1 MEEQPPPPRRRRSSV
16 AYDPARDIFTEIPDT
31 VPENAVL
38 DSPES
43 VARPKRADAE
53 AKGRTSSPN
62 RSPRSSPRP
71 APRTVLDL
79 PKVSKRPREEGE
91 AFESGNTA
99 SAYSRRPDNRNSD
112 RRRRSRS
119 PGRQRDRDRERDNGR
134 DRNREGGVY
143 SRRSPPRRRPTP
155 ERDPSP
161 IRRSPTRR
169 QVHRPGGREG
179 RGRIID
185 LDQIKRERE
194 SRQGRGPAAGPS
206 STGPNRG
213 VQEASNQFYNERPD
227 WFKTHGREW
236 RKNESQIKGL
246 RSFNNFIKS
255 VLIQKFSPEFNDEE
269 AAWGQ
274 EDKPE
279 DVQQDPIRV
288 LDIGCGKGGD
298 LGKWDKLPTP
308 VELYVGL
315 DPAATSIQQ
324 ASQRYTEMSRRRDR
338 QAPLYDGRFFVQ
350 DCFGESIANLKIIN
364 TVGFDPNVGDGTIR
378 RFGGGGFDV
387 VTMMFSMH
395 YAFESE
401 EKVRIMLKNVAGSL
415 KKGGRFIGVVPNS
428 DALADHINKWFARKD
443 NSAGN
448 SHNGSRGAGE
458 GDDNNNDDD
467 PSSPAAAEAPHW
479 GNSIYSVRFPP
490 PEPPYVLRPPPAP
503 SSSANEA
510 IPSSSSVAFRPAFGW
525 KYTYWMAEAVDV
537 PEFVVPWEAFR
548 ALAESYNLEQRY
560 RKGFLSIWE
569 EEKYKEDMW
578 NLGARMGVVDK
589 SAGQVRALPPGDPSV
604 HLAMSEEEKEAVGFY
619 HAFCFVKV

>member
-1 MEEQPPPPRRRRSSV
+1 MEEAHAPAPKRRRSSV

-43 VARPKRADAE
+43 APRPMPSDQVKVKDSE
-53 AKGRTSSPN
+53 SSPQGN
-62 RSPRSSPRP
+62 SRPSPRP
-71 APRTVLDL
+71 APRTALDL

-91 AFESGNTA
+91 ASESGDTA
-99 SAYSRRPDNRNSD
+99 SAYGRRPDNRNWD

-119 PGRQRDRDRERDNGR
+119 PRDNRYAAEERDRDRDRRGDRDRERDP
-134 DRNREGGVY
+134 Y
-143 SRRSPPRRRPTP
+143 ARRSPPRRRRTP

-161 IRRSPTRR
+161 IRRSPTRQ

-194 SRQGRGPAAGPS
+194 ARQGQGRGPLPVA
-206 STGPNRG
+206 PNRG

-255 VLIQKFSPEFNDEE
+255 VIIQKFSPQFNDDED
-269 AAWGQ
+269 AWGQ
-274 EDKPE
+274 EDNTK
-279 DVQQDPIRV
+279 DANQDPIRV

-324 ASQRYTEMSRRRDR
+324 ASQRYMEMSRRRDR
-338 QAPLYDGRFFVQ
+338 QASLFDGRFFAQ
-350 DCFGESIANLKIIN
+350 DCFGESIASLKIIN
-364 TVGFDPNVGDGTIR
+364 AVGFDPNVGDGTIR

-401 EKVRIMLKNVAGSL
+401 TKVRTMLKNVAGSL

-428 DALADHINKWFARKD
+428 DALADHINKWFAKKTPPPPP
-443 NSAGN
+443 
-448 SHNGSRGAGE
+448 
-458 GDDNNNDDD
+458 
-467 PSSPAAAEAPHW
+467 PSSAADSA
-479 GNSIYSVRFPP
+479 
-490 PEPPYVLRPPPAP
+490 LP
-503 SSSANEA
+503 SSS
-510 IPSSSSVAFRPAFGW
+510 IAFRPPFGW

-548 ALAESYNLEQRY
+548 AMAESYNLEQRY
-560 RKGFLSIWE
+560 RKAFLSIWE
-569 EEKYKEDMW
+569 EEKYQEDMW
-578 NLGARMGVVDK
+578 NLAARMGVVDK

-604 HLAMSEEEKEAVGFY
+604 RLVMSDEEKEAVGFY
-619 HAFCFVKV
+619 HAFCFVKG

>member
-1 MEEQPPPPRRRRSSV
+1 MEEAQPPPPRRRRSSV

-31 VPENAVL
+31 VPENAML

-43 VARPKRADAE
+43 VARQKPADE
-53 AKGRTSSPN
+53 TEVKGRTSSPKD
-62 RSPRSSPRP
+62 SPRSSPRP
-71 APRTVLDL
+71 APRTALEL

-91 AFESGNTA
+91 ALEPGDAA
-99 SAYSRRPDNRNSD
+99 SAY
-112 RRRRSRS
+112 
-119 PGRQRDRDRERDNGR
+119 
-134 DRNREGGVY
+134 
-143 SRRSPPRRRPTP
+143 
-155 ERDPSP
+155 
-161 IRRSPTRR
+161 
-169 QVHRPGGREG
+169 VHRPGGREG

-194 SRQGRGPAAGPS
+194 ARQGRGPGNAHGPS
-206 STGPNRG
+206 PTGSNRG

-274 EDKPE
+274 EDQPE

-324 ASQRYTEMSRRRDR
+324 ANQRYMEMSRRRDR
-338 QAPLYDGRFFVQ
+338 QAPLYDGRFLVQ
-350 DCFGESIANLKIIN
+350 DCFGESIAPLKIIN

-387 VTMMFSMH
+387 VAMMFSMH

-428 DALADHINKWFARKD
+428 DALADHINKWFAKK
-443 NSAGN
+443 NNEAGN
-448 SHNGSRGAGE
+448 GQNGTGGTGGTGDGD
-458 GDDNNNDDD
+458 GDDDNKNKNKNENNGDD
-467 PSSPAAAEAPHW
+467 PSSSATTEAPHW

-490 PEPPYVLRPPPAP
+490 PEPPYVLRPPPAASSANSEGIP
-503 SSSANEA
+503 SSSS
-510 IPSSSSVAFRPAFGW
+510 SSSSVAFRPAFGW

-569 EEKYKEDMW
+569 EEKHKDEMW
-578 NLGARMGVVDK
+578 NLAARMGVVDK

-604 HLAMSEEEKEAVGFY
+604 HLVMSEEEKEAVGFY